1 MLNSLQLLLYNINL
15 TRDMAKLSASAIPT
29 TGDIYDFDGLM
40 NKLMLMRAINRPSL
54 SDVMV
59 APIGQAWDGT
69 KPNGIGWT
77 ITKVD
82 DNKCNLSVAN

>member
-1 MLNSLQLLLYNINL
+1 
-15 TRDMAKLSASAIPT
+15 
-29 TGDIYDFDGLM
+29 
-40 NKLMLMRAINRPSL
+40 MLMRAINRPSL